1 MAQVAT
7 KPGHDLSCT
16 RLWSG
21 FLLEMVMLD
30 AEKARELFDYDPETG
45 IVSFRKDHGRKLAG
59 QRAGRP
65 DGKRRAITYLG
76 YDYSEHKFIV
86 FLVTGQMPARDLV
99 VRHINGINSDN
110 RWENLIVVKPVSRA
124 EEVLAASVKPPKPD
138 KTSVRGI
145 HFLRDSRKY
154 TLSMKVDG
162 EMKVVGEFDEFRE
175 AFVMKNKIEKETTE
189 VRRRLLAEN
198 GYYENH

>member
-1 MAQVAT
+1 MAHVAT

-21 FLLEMVMLD
+21 FLLECVMLD

-45 IVSFRKDHGRKLAG
+45 VVTLKKDHGLNKSG

-65 DGKRRAITYLG
+65 RGNGRAISFLG
-76 YDYSEHKFIV
+76 ICYSENKFIV
-86 FLVTGQMPARDLV
+86 FLVTGKMPASDLV
-99 VRHINGINSDN
+99 VRHINGENSDN
-110 RWENLIVVKPVSRA
+110 RWENLKVCKPVVREKEA
-124 EEVLAASVKPPKPD
+124 PVASVKVPKPD

-145 HFLRDSRKY
+145 HFLRGSRKY

-175 AFVMKNKIEKETTE
+175 AFLLKNKIEKETIE
-189 VRRRLLAEN
+189 VRKRLLAEN
-198 GYYENH
+198 GFYENH

>member
-1 MAQVAT
+1 MAHVAT

-21 FLLEMVMLD
+21 FLLETVMLD
-30 AEKARELFDYDPETG
+30 AEKARELFDYDPDTG
-45 IVSFRKDHGRKLAG
+45 IVTLKKDHFRKSAG
-59 QRAGRP
+59 QRAGRA
-65 DGKRRAITYLG
+65 DGNGRSISFLG
-76 YDYSEHKFIV
+76 LDYSEHKFIV
-86 FLVTGQMPARDLV
+86 FLVTGHITARDLV
-99 VRHINGINSDN
+99 VRHVNGINSDN

-175 AFVMKNKIEKETTE
+175 AFVMKNRLEKETIE
-189 VRRRLLAEN
+189 VRKRLLAEN

>member
-1 MAQVAT
+1 MAHVAT

-21 FLLEMVMLD
+21 FLLETVMLD
-30 AEKARELFDYDPETG
+30 AEKARELFDYDPGTG
-45 IVSFRKDHGRKLAG
+45 IVKLKKDHGLNKAG

-65 DGKRRAITYLG
+65 KGNGRAISFLG
-76 YDYSEHKFIV
+76 YDYSENKFIV
-86 FLVTGQMPARDLV
+86 FLVTGHMPARDLV

-124 EEVLAASVKPPKPD
+124 EEAIAASVKPPKPD

-154 TLSMKVDG
+154 TLSIKVDG

-175 AFVMKNKIEKETTE
+175 AFLLKNEIEKKERE
-189 VRRRLLAEN
+189 KWQKER
-198 GYYENH
+198 

>member
-21 FLLEMVMLD
+21 FLLETVMLD

-45 IVSFRKDHGRKLAG
+45 IVTLKKDHFRKSAG
-59 QRAGRP
+59 QRAGRA
-65 DGKRRAITYLG
+65 DGNGRAISFLG
-76 YDYSEHKFIV
+76 LDYTEHKFIV
-86 FLVTGQMPARDLV
+86 LLVTGQMPASDLLV
-99 VRHINGINSDN
+99 KHINGVNSDN
-110 RWENLIVVKPVSRA
+110 RWENLKVCKPVIR
-124 EEVLAASVKPPKPD
+124 EEAPVASVKPPKPD

-154 TLSMKVDG
+154 TLSIKVDG

-175 AFVMKNKIEKETTE
+175 AFVMKNRLEKEVIE
-189 VRRRLLAEN
+189 ARKRLLAEN